1 MARIDREIADK
12 LLRQEG
18 SALKD
23 LAEKSSAGYERV
35 SSAIACYL
43 ALGESLPDAVAKARA
58 YIVQAIEQGKNV
70 HTGQGH
76 GPLNHGFAPV
86 AMRVLGG

>member
-35 SSAIACYL
+35 SSAIACY
-43 ALGESLPDAVAKARA
+43 GDAIAR
-58 YIVQAIEQGKNV
+58 QG
-70 HTGQGH
+70 GQ
-76 GPLNHGFAPV
+76 LRLV
-86 AMRVLGG
+86 AMEINSMATRQASVPQKELPS